1 MQRFLQS
8 WTFSLYY
15 AQNKRCIKSHIA
27 YTYIL
32 QIVLFI
38 NTLVPN
44 VTFLYPVTILN
55 NGGMGTFFRAHFLKK
70 GHFVLLPPP

>member
-1 MQRFLQS
+1 MTKYSKISTILDF
-8 WTFSLYY
+8 Y
-15 AQNKRCIKSHIA
+15 AQNKDVSKAIIA

-55 NGGMGTFFRAHFLKK
+55 NGGMGAFFRAHFLKK